1 VDLQPKTSLDEK
13 KSELS
18 NRRYFFLIKNQLSR
32 ADAALRASRRTVFA
46 APGNHGAGFSN
57 ECATRRAAHHH
68 RRPGTLARSFA
79 AWRRGRARRR
89 HQFSDEPENEPGY
102 QAINHESQKHIASLL
117 HLPTLSFISVKGLP
131 ALTLA
136 TISSSAGSNSL
147 FGSACLNLS
156 NASSAP
162 RASFFI
168 AERNTLET

>member
-1 VDLQPKTSLDEK
+1 M
-13 KSELS
+13 
-18 NRRYFFLIKNQLSR
+18 FKNQLSR

-46 APGNHGAGFSN
+46 AARNHGAGFGD
-57 ECATRRAAHHH
+57 ERATRRAAHHH
-68 RRPGTLARSFA
+68 RRPGTLALSFT
-79 AWRRGRARRR
+79 AWCRGRARWR
-89 HQFSDEPENEPGY
+89 HQFSDEPENEPSY
-102 QAINHESQKHIASLL
+102 QAINHKSQKHIASLL
-117 HLPTLSFISVKGLP
+117 HLPTLSLMSPSGLP

-147 FGSACLNLS
+147 FRSACLNLS